1 MLARYRLKP
10 PLPPQDPGAAGGRLG
25 DCPQESEHHSA
36 ESACEVTEVEDGK
49 KALTLAAKLRPE
61 LVVLDVN
68 MPEVSG
74 LQVLQALRQI
84 DAFTTI
90 PIVMMTG
97 EADAAVVAS
106 SR

>member
-1 MLARYRLKP
+1 MLLVDDSAIARRKVITIQNL
-10 PLPPQDPGAAGGRLG
+10 
-25 DCPQESEHHSA
+25 H
-36 ESACEVTEVEDGK
+36 CEVTEVEDGK
-49 KALTLAAKLRPE
+49 KALALAAKLRPE

>member
-1 MLARYRLKP
+1 MLLVDDSAIARRKVSTILQN
-10 PLPPQDPGAAGGRLG
+10 L
-25 DCPQESEHHSA
+25 H
-36 ESACEVTEVEDGK
+36 CEVTEVEDGK
-49 KALTLAAKLRPE
+49 KALALAAKLRPE

-90 PIVMMTG
+90 PIAMMTG